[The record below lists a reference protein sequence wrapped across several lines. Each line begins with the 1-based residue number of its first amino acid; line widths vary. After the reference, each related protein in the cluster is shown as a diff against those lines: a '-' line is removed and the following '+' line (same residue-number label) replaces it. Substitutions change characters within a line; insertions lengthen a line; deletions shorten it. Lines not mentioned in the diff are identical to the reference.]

1 MILGSGPR
9 SYNGTTGPI
18 LQTTEVNVTVAT
30 PFPKYHRIELELATR
45 IREGLYDNTGL
56 PGERELALEFQ
67 AARVTIRSALRRLED
82 QGMVMRMQRHG
93 TLVADSKGGAP
104 PRRMLREHVDAFLGR
119 GRKGRRKVLHFGF
132 VRAPS
137 HVAKALRIDERGQV
151 LRVVRLRLDAI
162 GPMTYTEA
170 YVPHHLAWGIT
181 RSALERKAFL
191 QLLEESGVRITVAE
205 QTIRADG
212 APLAACRV
220 LEVALHSP
228 ILKLTRLL
236 RDHNGRAVQ
245 WMEGWYRPDR
255 FELRM
260 QMSRLEDATRAWVG
274 ERGEGQVSWPSP
286 LHDL

>member
-1 MILGSGPR
+1 M
-9 SYNGTTGPI
+9 
-18 LQTTEVNVTVAT
+18 EVNVNIAT
-30 PFPKYHRIELELATR
+30 PLPKYHRIELELATR

-56 PGERELALEFQ
+56 PGERELALEFR

-82 QGMVMRMQRHG
+82 QGVVIRLQRHG
-93 TLVADSKGGAP
+93 TLVADAKGVTPARQMP
-104 PRRMLREHVDAFLGR
+104 REHVDAFLGR
-119 GRKGRRKVLHFGF
+119 GRKGRRKVLYFGL

-137 HVAKALRIDERGQV
+137 HVAKALRINHQEDV

-170 YVPHHLAWGIT
+170 YVPRDLAWGIT
-181 RSALERKAFL
+181 HTALERKAL
-191 QLLEESGVRITVAE
+191 VQLLEETGARITVAE

-212 APLAACRV
+212 APLSASRA

-236 RDHNGRAVQ
+236 RDHNGREVQ
-245 WMEGWYRPDR
+245 WMEGWYRADR

-274 ERGEGQVSWPSP
+274 ERGVGQVS
-286 LHDL
+286 